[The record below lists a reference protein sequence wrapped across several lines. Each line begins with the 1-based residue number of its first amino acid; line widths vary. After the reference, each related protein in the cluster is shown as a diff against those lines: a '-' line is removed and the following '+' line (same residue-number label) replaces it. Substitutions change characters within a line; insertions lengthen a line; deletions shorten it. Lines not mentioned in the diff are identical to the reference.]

1 VKPPPPAVK
10 KSVEP
15 KPVEQVTPRP
25 PQTQPPPSTKTPA
38 TTPNPSVQLP
48 SGADVASPS
57 AVPLGL
63 RYSVLKAAS
72 DGRYQE
78 VDADSIF
85 RAGDR
90 IRFSVTANDSGY
102 LYIVQ
107 RGSTGNWRVMFPSAD
122 IEDGNNRVMN
132 RREYMFPPGGRFT
145 FDQNTG
151 DVKIFLILSRAPEP
165 NLEKLIYDLNAPA
178 KPAAAPNAGS
188 KHLMIAANRPPIDD
202 AIIGRVRSTVMARD
216 LVFEKVDDKTVG
228 ERKEQAI
235 YVVNV
240 NTAAAAEQR
249 LVVDLTLRHQ

>member
-1 VKPPPPAVK
+1 
-10 KSVEP
+10 
-15 KPVEQVTPRP
+15 
-25 PQTQPPPSTKTPA
+25 
-38 TTPNPSVQLP
+38 LP
-48 SGADVASPS
+48 GRAEVASAS

-63 RYSVLKAAS
+63 RYSVLKAAP

-90 IRFSVTANDSGY
+90 IRFSVTANDSGH

-107 RGSTGNWRVMFPSAD
+107 RGSTGNWRVMFPSAE
-122 IEDGNNRVMN
+122 IEDGNNRVIS
-132 RREYMFPPGGRFT
+132 RREYIFPPGGRFT

-165 NLEKLIYDLNAPA
+165 NLEKLIYDLNTPG
-178 KPAAAPNAGS
+178 KPASSDPAS
-188 KHLMIAANRPPIDD
+188 KHLMIAANRTPIDD

-216 LVFEKVDDKTVG
+216 LVFEKVDEKTAG